1 MSKQTPLL
9 AVIAGVAVYGL
20 VLLMAGLWLGRTV
33 FEILGFGL
41 DDGRISEVQE
51 PYLRLVFAVLGAVI
65 VGWMAALAAT
75 MHRFGPEA
83 TPVIVA
89 SVAIWFVL
97 DTGISLVLGY
107 VGHAAFNV
115 AFVALLLPAVR
126 LAGGA
131 ERSWYA
137 PPIRMGDR

>member
-9 AVIAGVAVYGL
+9 VVIAGVAVYGL
-20 VLLMAGLWLGRTV
+20 VLLTAGLWLGRTV

-41 DDGRISEVQE
+41 DDGQISAVQE

-83 TPVIVA
+83 TPVIIA
-89 SVAIWFVL
+89 SVSIWFIL

-115 AFVALLLPAVR
+115 AFVTFLAPAVKI
-126 LAGGA
+126 AGATGPSRVRVPHA
-131 ERSWYA
+131 RS
-137 PPIRMGDR
+137 G